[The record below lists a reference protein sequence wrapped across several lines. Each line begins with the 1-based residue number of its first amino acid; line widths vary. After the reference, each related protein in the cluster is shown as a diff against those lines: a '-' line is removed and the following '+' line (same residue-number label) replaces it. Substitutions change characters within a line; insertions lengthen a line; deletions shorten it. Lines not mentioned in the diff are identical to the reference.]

1 MCAGKTAFVAIVID
15 EDAVVVG
22 GTEPALAAVTEAAG
36 RAGAQVTCLRVGI
49 ASHTPLL
56 ATAAT
61 RFRALLEAAPLRAP
75 ARPVACGVDGSWVTT
90 RERALVALS
99 EQIARTIE
107 WSRCMDAL
115 YERGCR
121 VFLELGPGT
130 ALSRMVRKRLG
141 PVEARSVDE
150 FRNAGAVAAWVL
162 RSCNRI
168 E

>member
-1 MCAGKTAFVAIVID
+1 MCAGKKAFVAIVID
-15 EDAVVVG
+15 EDASVIG
-22 GTEPALAAVTEAAG
+22 GTEPALAAVKDAAG

-56 ATAAT
+56 STAAT
-61 RFRALLEAAPLRAP
+61 QFRALLEVAPLRAP
-75 ARPVACGVDGSWVTT
+75 VRPVVCGIDGSWVTT
-90 RERALVALS
+90 RERAVEALS

-107 WSRCMDAL
+107 WSRCVDAL

-130 ALSRMVRKRLG
+130 ALSRMARNRLG

-150 FRNAGAVAAWVL
+150 FRNSGAVAAWVL
-162 RSCNRI
+162 RSCDRVG
-168 E
+168 